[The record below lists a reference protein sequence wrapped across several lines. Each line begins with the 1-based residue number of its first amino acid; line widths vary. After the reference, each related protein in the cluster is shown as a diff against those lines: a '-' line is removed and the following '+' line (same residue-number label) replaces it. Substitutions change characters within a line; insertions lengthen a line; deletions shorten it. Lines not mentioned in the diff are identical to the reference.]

1 MKVDKNAGVDK
12 KEIER
17 IKAIV
22 RSMTAQ
28 ERKNPKIL
36 NYSRRRRIA
45 AGSGTTVADVNK
57 VIKKFEQMK
66 ELIKQY
72 SGKKGEKLMKNFRF

>member
-1 MKVDKNAGVDK
+1 
-12 KEIER
+12 
-17 IKAIV
+17 
-22 RSMTAQ
+22 MTAQ